1 MAGKQLRRNSEQS
14 RRNPECSAALDERN
28 EHPIAAV
35 GLDRWLSS
43 RLSERYSLPSMIIN
57 HAERAHNHNWELD
70 PVIRSLL
77 DTDFY
82 KLLMLQFI
90 WKHFPNTPVEWSL
103 VNRHPAARIADMI
116 NIEEFK
122 VQLQHVRGLRFRKSE
137 LVWLAGNTF
146 YGRRGIFEPA
156 FLEWLEKDFHLSDY
170 QFRVRDGQIQLT
182 FTGLWT
188 ETTMWELY
196 ALAILDELKTRAHLK
211 TLSEFGLDILYA
223 RAKTKLWGKIERLR
237 GVPGL
242 SVADF
247 GTRRR
252 HSFLWQEYVVVAM
265 AANLRSNFIGTSNA
279 FLAHKHDLEAI
290 GTNAHEIP
298 MVVAALAENDGKL
311 RASQYKVLELWQ
323 QTYEGALRVML
334 PDTFGTTQFLANAP
348 DWVADWTGQRV
359 DSKDPYIAG
368 DEYIEW
374 LKARGHDPREKLL
387 IASDT
392 LDVDAILGLHAYFAG
407 SIAPGMSPGD
417 FRSAADFEDRNRWT
431 GDRRI
436 RFSAGWGTLLT
447 NDFRGCNPNDGSGFD
462 PIGLICKVS
471 GVEGRPAVKLSDNY
485 AKALGPPSEI
495 ERYRRVFGTA
505 GIANAPLVA

>member
-1 MAGKQLRRNSEQS
+1 
-14 RRNPECSAALDERN
+14 
-28 EHPIAAV
+28 
-35 GLDRWLSS
+35 
-43 RLSERYSLPSMIIN
+43 MIIN
-57 HAERAHNHNWELD
+57 LAERAHNHNWELD

-90 WKHFPNTPVEWSL
+90 WKHFPATRVEFSL
-103 VNRHPAARIADMI
+103 YNRHPGVRIADTI
-116 NIEEFK
+116 HIEELK

-156 FLEWLEKDFHLSDY
+156 FLEWLERDFRLSDY
-170 QFRVRDGQIQLT
+170 QLRVRDGQIQLT
-182 FTGLWT
+182 FEGPWT
-188 ETTMWELY
+188 DTTMWELY
-196 ALAILDELKTRAHLK
+196 ALAILDEMKTRANLK

-223 RAKTKLWGKIERLR
+223 RAKTKLWNKIERLR
-237 GVPGL
+237 GVPDL

-265 AANLRSNFIGTSNA
+265 AANLGPNFIGTSNA

-298 MVVAALAENDGKL
+298 MVMAALAPDDVAL
-311 RASQYKVLELWQ
+311 QASQYRVLELWQ
-323 QTYEGALRVML
+323 QAYDGSLLVML

-348 DWVADWTGQRV
+348 DWVADWKGQRV

-368 DEYIEW
+368 DEYITW
-374 LKARGHDPREKLL
+374 LKDRGRDPRDKLM

-392 LDVDAILGLHAYFAG
+392 LDVDAILGLHAYFEG
-407 SIAPGMSPGD
+407 SPAKGLTPQD
-417 FRSAADFEDRNRWT
+417 FRSAADFCDPAKWT
-431 GDRRI
+431 PGRRI

-447 NDFRGCNPNDGSGFD
+447 NDFRGCNPNEGGGFD
-462 PIGLICKVS
+462 PISLICKVS
-471 GVEGRPAVKLSDNY
+471 TVEGRSAVKLSDNY
-485 AKALGPPSEI
+485 AKALGTSPEI
-495 ERYRRVFGTA
+495 DRYRRVFGTA
-505 GIANAPLVA
+505 GITNLPVLA

>member
-1 MAGKQLRRNSEQS
+1 
-14 RRNPECSAALDERN
+14 
-28 EHPIAAV
+28 
-35 GLDRWLSS
+35 
-43 RLSERYSLPSMIIN
+43 MIVN
-57 HAERAHNHNWELD
+57 FAERAHNHNWALD
-70 PVIRSLL
+70 PVTRSLL

-90 WKHFPNTPVEWSL
+90 WKHYPKTRVSFAL
-103 VNRHPAARIADMI
+103 FNRTSSVRLADLLSTEEITQQLEHAR
-116 NIEEFK
+116 K
-122 VQLQHVRGLRFRKSE
+122 LRFRKSE

-146 YGRRGIFEPA
+146 YGRRGIFEPG
-156 FLEWLEKDFHLSDY
+156 FLEWLERDFRLSDY

-182 FTGLWT
+182 LEGTWT

-196 ALAILDELKTRAHLK
+196 SLAILDELKTRAQLK

-223 RAKTKLWGKIERLR
+223 RAKTKLWNKIERLR

-265 AANLRSNFIGTSNA
+265 AANLGDNFIGTSNA

-298 MVVAALAENDGKL
+298 MVMAALAPDDVALK
-311 RASQYKVLELWQ
+311 ASQYRVLDLWR

-334 PDTFGTTQFLANAP
+334 PDTFGTTQFLAGAP

-374 LKARGHDPREKLL
+374 LRARGKDPRDKLM

-392 LDVDAILGLHAYFAG
+392 LDVDGILGLHAYFAG
-407 SIAPGMSPGD
+407 TPAKGMRPTD
-417 FRSAADFEDRNRWT
+417 FRSAADFHDRN
-431 GDRRI
+431 
-436 RFSAGWGTLLT
+436 
-447 NDFRGCNPNDGSGFD
+447 
-462 PIGLICKVS
+462 
-471 GVEGRPAVKLSDNY
+471 
-485 AKALGPPSEI
+485 
-495 ERYRRVFGTA
+495 
-505 GIANAPLVA
+505 